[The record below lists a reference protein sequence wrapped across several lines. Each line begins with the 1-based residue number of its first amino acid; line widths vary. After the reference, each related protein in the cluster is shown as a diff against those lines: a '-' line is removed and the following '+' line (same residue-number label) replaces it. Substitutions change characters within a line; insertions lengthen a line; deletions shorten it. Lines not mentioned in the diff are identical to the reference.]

1 MCMDVKYRQLNLNIC
16 LLVIIWMCV
25 CDIIIFRNDLDK
37 IGEKGHAKTND

>member
-25 CDIIIFRNDLDK
+25 CDILLFRNDLDI
-37 IGEKGHAKTND
+37 IGEKGYAKTYD